1 MAQSKR
7 SFEIHTLHF
16 SLFHAPAGVQ
26 HTLHVGTDTYPLTA
40 HTKETLARHAA
51 GNPVLASMAT
61 PEKSVSH
68 FAEGVRLPSD
78 AIVLTRVQHPSKDPQ
93 SPLQAMS
100 LVSLHIPAAGRAQ
113 AKAANPQAHA
123 AMVSKKMVVLGAA
136 PPAPSDSSGASDD
149 GSDYVN

>member
-7 SFEIHTLHF
+7 PFEIHTLHF

-26 HTLHVGTDTYPLTA
+26 HTLHVGTDTYPLTP
-40 HTKETLARHAA
+40 HSQETLARHAA

-78 AIVLTRVQHPSKDPQ
+78 AVVLTRVQHPSKDPQ
-93 SPLQAMS
+93 SPLPAMS
-100 LVSLHIPAAGRAQ
+100 LMSLHIPAAARAQ
-113 AKAANPQAHA
+113 AKKATPQAHA
-123 AMVSKKMVVLGAA
+123 AMASQKRLVLGAA
-136 PPAPSDSSGASDD
+136 APAPAAPGDD
-149 GSDYVN
+149 DSDY